1 MMVLLGFAAREN
13 RKMDCSVPRGI
24 GHVAVVI
31 VPGDTPLHSDKDQV
45 KAGLLAFGSLFS
57 AGLPGIIQWHVEAED
72 SPITVAGAA
81 PDFPDSLLI
90 PKRGT
95 IWAAM

>member
-1 MMVLLGFAAREN
+1 
-13 RKMDCSVPRGI
+13 MDGGVRRG
-24 GHVAVVI
+24 GPDNAAVVI
-31 VPGDTPLHSDKDQV
+31 VPGDTPPHSDKDQS
-45 KAGLLAFGSLFS
+45 KAGLLAFGSSSS
-57 AGLPGIIQWHVEAED
+57 AGLPGIIQWHEEAED